1 MLCFVTPS
9 CPTLCDPIDRSPPG
23 SSIHGILQART
34 LEWVA
39 MPSSRE
45 SSQFRNRTQVSR
57 TAGGFFT
64 IRAKNMGV
72 GSLSSLQGSSQPRN
86 RHVVSCIAGRFF
98 TSWATRGSHVVSTSI
113 YNSCWR
119 AGLWQ
124 EVGIVKKSSLL
135 FAMFWIALILILL
148 TLLWSF
154 ISFLISPWFSAGIIA
169 SLCQALYYRKSL
181 FSLQLP
187 EDFFSACFSLIVF

>member
-1 MLCFVTPS
+1 MGFSRQEHWSGSPCL
-9 CPTLCDPIDRSPPG
+9 PPG
-23 SSIHGILQART
+23 NL
-34 LEWVA
+34 
-39 MPSSRE
+39 P
-45 SSQFRNRTQVSR
+45 
-57 TAGGFFT
+57 T

-72 GSLSSLQGSSQPRN
+72 GSLSFSSGSSQPRN
-86 RHVVSCIAGRFF
+86 QHVVSCIAGRFF
-98 TSWATRGSHVVSTSI
+98 TSWATRGSHVVSISI

-169 SLCQALYYRKSL
+169 SFCQALYYRKSL

-187 EDFFSACFSLIVF
+187 EVKIFLVHVFH